1 MLMLD
6 TPDSKRITMAELQA
20 IELPAATKTYQP
32 VAHKDVIDLVLD
44 TMESTLPLAL
54 RDVRVGVA
62 AKGQEMF
69 GVAEFDGTGDY
80 PWGFAAGFR
89 NSYNKQVS
97 AGVCFGAHVFVCS
110 NLCFRGDGITVMR
123 KHTTNIWKD
132 LTERFTA
139 AAVGSFGEFLKVSQ
153 DLASF
158 RGIQMDH
165 DMAAAALGV
174 MYNRGYIQ
182 SGEMIKALNYFKHAP
197 HEEHRTMDLFALY
210 QGVNHALKGSAP
222 HRAMSAHAKLHDFA
236 IELREVDGIWAPPVL
251 IGEAK

>member
-6 TPDSKRITMAELQA
+6 TPDSKRITMAELQE
-20 IELPAATKTYQP
+20 IEVPLATKSYCP
-32 VAHKDVIDLVLD
+32 VPHKDIIDLVLN
-44 TMESTLPLAL
+44 TMETTLPLAL

-123 KHTTNIWKD
+123 KHTTNIWGD
-132 LTERFTA
+132 LQDRFA
-139 AAVGSFGEFLKVSQ
+139 AAAESALSDFQGVSD

-158 RGIQMDH
+158 RGIHMEYDWV
-165 DMAAAALGV
+165 AAALGV
-174 MYNRGYIQ
+174 MFNRGIIR
-182 SGEMIKALNYFKHAP
+182 SGELIKALNYFKHAP
-197 HEEHRTMDLFALY
+197 HEEHRTNDLFAFY
-210 QGVNHALKGSAP
+210 QGVNHALKGASP
-222 HRAMSAHAKLHDFA
+222 SRAMSAHAHLHEFA
-236 IELREVDGIWAPPVL
+236 VELREVDGIWQPPVML
-251 IGEAK
+251 GEAK